1 MPAAPLHVQ
10 ILNYLPRENVY
21 AATAIRCVAGFPGQ
35 HRMETAHLV
44 ETSGRTPLTISCID
58 ADEHVNRVPARV
70 KEMAAHLRIVREK
83 LVLEQGNLD

>member
-1 MPAAPLHVQ
+1 
-10 ILNYLPRENVY
+10 
-21 AATAIRCVAGFPGQ
+21 
-35 HRMETAHLV
+35 METAHLV